1 MELTQQNKT
10 DLLEV
15 VIILA
20 MFFLIIVI
28 YVPVAIWEEEEY
40 YQDLSR
46 YRMQNVYDIE
56 SFYSR
61 LTGEYN
67 PNFLEA
73 MSVVNAT
80 RDSAIADSLFIGE
93 QNVKLNGK
101 EFFVDVDESFGFEYD
116 TTFGIKSFRKDTV
129 LDTTVQIVLFS
140 EELGR
145 NDTSFIQKKNLDA
158 TTEWTYVFGDY
169 RHETLNDLIILENK
183 DIILVGNKQNEFVP
197 LIEDQPFELNIE
209 AASNLDQ
216 YIYNNFC
223 PSEQSAISPTE
234 HHNSP
239 IHFHLFHIRFL
250 TFICSFVVSIL
261 GCKLKYTCKYIAYKT
276 KFPLSFPQEHT
287 KI

>member
-93 QNVKLNGK
+93 QNVKLFGK

-145 NDTSFIQKKNLDA
+145 NDTNFIQKKNLSGYKENDNFIDVVKEEPMKRVEAIEYYKTCLLYTSPSPRDA
-158 TTEWTYVFGDY
+158 TLS
-169 RHETLNDLIILENK
+169 RM
-183 DIILVGNKQNEFVP
+183 
-197 LIEDQPFELNIE
+197 
-209 AASNLDQ
+209 
-216 YIYNNFC
+216 
-223 PSEQSAISPTE
+223 PSSA
-234 HHNSP
+234 
-239 IHFHLFHIRFL
+239 
-250 TFICSFVVSIL
+250 
-261 GCKLKYTCKYIAYKT
+261 
-276 KFPLSFPQEHT
+276 
-287 KI
+287 

>member
-145 NDTSFIQKKNLDA
+145 NDTSFIQKR
-158 TTEWTYVFGDY
+158 TY
-169 RHETLNDLIILENK
+169 
-183 DIILVGNKQNEFVP
+183 
-197 LIEDQPFELNIE
+197 
-209 AASNLDQ
+209 
-216 YIYNNFC
+216 
-223 PSEQSAISPTE
+223 
-234 HHNSP
+234 
-239 IHFHLFHIRFL
+239 
-250 TFICSFVVSIL
+250 
-261 GCKLKYTCKYIAYKT
+261 
-276 KFPLSFPQEHT
+276 
-287 KI
+287 